1 MGYDPDI
8 ILSFDFLPVILH
20 GTSYAAPC
28 KIEIAAALCYLT
40 MWMLIWPSQYPC
52 MQELYEYECT
62 VECLVLNAL
71 RDARWRGYESSKQV
85 IVKPN
90 LLF

>member
-20 GTSYAAPC
+20 GTSYAAPR

-40 MWMLIWPSQYPC
+40 M
-52 MQELYEYECT
+52 
-62 VECLVLNAL
+62 
-71 RDARWRGYESSKQV
+71 
-85 IVKPN
+85 
-90 LLF
+90 